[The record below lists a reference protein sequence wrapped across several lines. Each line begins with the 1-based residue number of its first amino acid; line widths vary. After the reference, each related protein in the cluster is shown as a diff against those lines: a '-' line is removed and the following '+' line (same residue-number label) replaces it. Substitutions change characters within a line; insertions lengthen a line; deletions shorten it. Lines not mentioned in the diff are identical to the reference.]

1 MQIVLNS
8 CKLLVFKRY
17 AMKRLR
23 RLYSTVNVSESSRDD
38 SSTHQIIHGDEA
50 ADVSL
55 QSIITLYSSV
65 LGWNPMKA
73 NDIQMHFWL
82 ETFCIRAFLL
92 KTGHFLIYLFILT
105 SLFLYLVHVYIVSRI
120 AQKRN
125 NIKCIIFVVLNW
137 LLFICLTLPVSS
149 ATADTEQHLKP
160 PSSQYSQI
168 VCDSNIIDWDI
179 YLYSQ
184 HCESHIKWLE
194 EQNNAAGYI

>member
-1 MQIVLNS
+1 MSVNHPAMTHLPTKSYAVTKLQTYLLRASLHCTPVL
-8 CKLLVFKRY
+8 
-17 AMKRLR
+17 
-23 RLYSTVNVSESSRDD
+23 
-38 SSTHQIIHGDEA
+38 
-50 ADVSL
+50 
-55 QSIITLYSSV
+55 

-73 NDIQMHFWL
+73 NAIQIHFWL
-82 ETFCIRAFLL
+82 ETFCFRAFLL

-137 LLFICLTLPVSS
+137 LLFICLTLPVTS
-149 ATADTEQHLKP
+149 ATADKEQHPKP
-160 PSSQYSQI
+160 SSSQYSQI

-184 HCESHIKWLE
+184 HCESQIKWLE

>member
-1 MQIVLNS
+1 MQIVSNS

-137 LLFICLTLPVSS
+137 LLFICLTLPVTS
-149 ATADTEQHLKP
+149 ATVDTEQHLKP
-160 PSSQYSQI
+160 SSSQYSQI

-184 HCESHIKWLE
+184 HCECHIKWLE